1 VATFNRYVPHRRR
14 LNTLRSAFVLWFN
27 SLVALSIKQKECLR
41 DAIDGYS
48 FPSDYFDFVANAPAR
63 LANTNAV
70 EFRIRRDLTSG
81 EPERVKNGLSN
92 VLYWG
97 YAQMG
102 IRETR
107 VHRFREKVTLSQLKQ
122 AGDLFRRS
130 HLPSVLNIKKLR
142 LAEFSGLSFVSKIR
156 MFLDPDKSAA
166 LDWQIMKIHKQCP
179 TTLLANLYVGK
190 STQIPITQHNSEVYE
205 DWCRKMADISSV
217 YFGACFRVVDVERG
231 FFQLIQTGAVELA
244 AQILMDA

>member
-1 VATFNRYVPHRRR
+1 VYE
-14 LNTLRSAFVLWFN
+14 LWFN
-27 SLVALSIKQKECLR
+27 SLVALSLKQKDCLR
-41 DAIDGYS
+41 DAIGAYA
-48 FPSDYFDFVANAPAR
+48 FPSDYFDFVANAPER
-63 LANTNAV
+63 LANTNAI
-70 EFRIRRDLTSG
+70 EIRIRRDLTSG
-81 EPERVKNGLSN
+81 ESERVKNGLSN

-102 IRETR
+102 IRDTR
-107 VHRFREKVTLSQLKQ
+107 VQRFREKVTLSQLKQ
-122 AGDLFRRS
+122 AGDLFRCS

-190 STQIPITQHNSEVYE
+190 STQIPITRHNSEAYE
-205 DWCRKMADISSV
+205 AWCRKMADISIL
-217 YFGACFRVVDVERG
+217 YFDASFRVVDVERG
-231 FFQLIQTGAVELA
+231 FFQLIQSGNIEGAV
-244 AQILMDA
+244 QILRNS